1 MWRNFCCLTD
11 VCPSIHFPFETYC
24 IYVNLNTAVLLF
36 ENSVHCFCPDLG
48 DLGSLVYILML
59 LRSTQMLSIVMEVLV
74 PLCTIL
80 GGYLSGFLFDEMK
93 VKNKLKLDNIGMCS
107 NADA

>member
-1 MWRNFCCLTD
+1 
-11 VCPSIHFPFETYC
+11 
-24 IYVNLNTAVLLF
+24 
-36 ENSVHCFCPDLG
+36 
-48 DLGSLVYILML
+48 
-59 LRSTQMLSIVMEVLV
+59 MLSIVMEVLV

-107 NADA
+107 NADAWNIWKFLWKSNAFT